1 MIMNTIQAPRSV
13 VMVRPHAFVP
23 NHETAQ
29 DNAFQKG
36 STLSVSEIASLAR
49 DEHDAA
55 VATLRNAGVTVH
67 VFEDDGS
74 RDTPDS
80 VFPNNWFST
89 HPGGQVAVYPMY
101 PVSRR
106 RERRSDVLALL
117 KQEYRVETVFDYSG
131 LEADGLFLEGTGA
144 MVLDHIGRIAFVA
157 RSNRAD
163 PITLER
169 FCSHN
174 AYEPIVFDAVD
185 ANGKPVYH
193 TNVLMCV
200 GTGFALVGLSMISS
214 PERRRTVVSR
224 LEQSGR
230 QVIDLTAEQIACFA
244 GNAIELSGVNRRVL
258 CLSET
263 ALACLTAQQ
272 QEIISKSAD
281 LLPISVPTIELA
293 GGSARCMIAGI
304 HLNKR
309 NYEGEIQ

>member
-1 MIMNTIQAPRSV
+1 MILNTIQAPRSV
-13 VMVRPHAFVP
+13 VMVRPHAFAP
-23 NHETAQ
+23 NGETAK
-29 DNAFQKG
+29 DNAFQRG
-36 STLSVSEIASLAR
+36 SELPAKQVALQAR

-55 VATLRNAGVTVH
+55 VAKLRAAGVRVH
-67 VFEDDGS
+67 VFDDDG
-74 RDTPDS
+74 RRNTPDS

-101 PVSRR
+101 PVNRR

-117 KQEYRVETVFDYSG
+117 KQDYRVETVFDYSG
-131 LEADGLFLEGTGA
+131 LEQDGLFLEGTGA
-144 MVLDHIGRIAFVA
+144 MVLDHIGRIAYVA

-185 ANGKPVYH
+185 GTGQPIYH

-200 GTGFALVGLSMISS
+200 GTEFALVGLSMISS
-214 PERRRTVVSR
+214 PERRRTVIAR
-224 LEQSGR
+224 LEQTGR
-230 QVIDLTAEQIACFA
+230 QVIDLTPDQIGKFA
-244 GNAIELSGVNRRVL
+244 GNAIELTGETRRIL
-258 CLSET
+258 CLSQT
-263 ALACLTAQQ
+263 ALSCLTDQQ
-272 QEIISKSAD
+272 RDIIAGSAD

-309 NYEGEIQ
+309 INEGENS